1 MDYHSKGN
9 RKSFTTSAMSDLE
22 KMNNTRLLHSLDSV
36 KEEGGGGAGEEEE
49 EEEEEEEALRKA

>member
-1 MDYHSKGN
+1 
-9 RKSFTTSAMSDLE
+9 MSDLE

>member
-1 MDYHSKGN
+1 
-9 RKSFTTSAMSDLE
+9 MSDLE

-36 KEEGGGGAGEEEE
+36 KEEEGGGGAGEEEE